1 MWTSSEV
8 LLVEK
13 DPQSNEWRV
22 HVRRTGPN
30 AAERVFRPVHV
41 IFALGTEVTPYIPD
55 FPGKVLSTLFSF
67 SSCLMAAAA
76 MLQEKFQGEMIH
88 TSKFKNAEEN
98 AGKRV
103 LVVGAGT
110 SGHDIA
116 WEHVNHGAGEHTL
129 GRLTLIIH
137 GPDSSL
143 ITAEVVS
150 GPNMTPPRTFQAT
163 ESVPKRPYTNEALH
177 TL

>member
-13 DPQSNEWRV
+13 DSQSNEWRV

-30 AAERVFRPVHV
+30 ATERVFRPVHV

-55 FPGKVLSTLFSF
+55 FPGKVCPTLFSF
-67 SSCLMAAAA
+67 GSCLMAAAA
-76 MLQEKFQGEMIH
+76 MLQEKFKGEMIH
-88 TSKFKNAEEN
+88 TSKFKSAEEN

-116 WEHVNHGAGEHTL
+116 WEHVNHGAGGHSL
-129 GRLTLIIH
+129 GRLTSVIH

-143 ITAEVVS
+143 TTAEVVS
-150 GPNMTPPRTFQAT
+150 GSNMASLRTFRAT
-163 ESVPKRPYTNEALH
+163 EPAPKRPYTNEVLH